1 VSGLWSGSPEQGPLV
16 FQPANRVDIPPT
28 RAAFLDRDGVLNAA
42 VPDPTSGMPESPLK
56 AEDVSLLPGAAAA
69 ARKLAAAGYA
79 LVCVSNQPAA
89 AKGTV
94 ELQQL
99 LRVHERVVDLLAG
112 EGVQLQ
118 ASYLCPHHPEGIV
131 VELSGPCDCRKP
143 AAGMLLEAASTLGLD
158 RDASWMLGDTDA
170 DVAAG
175 QNAGCRTVLIEYP
188 QSVHKRL
195 GDVSPTLLAADLCDG
210 VGQLIDGPHR

>member
-1 VSGLWSGSPEQGPLV
+1 MSGLWPGSPEQGPLV

-112 EGVQLQ
+112 EGVQLH
-118 ASYLCPHHPEGIV
+118 ASYLCPHHPEGV
-131 VELSGPCDCRKP
+131 LAELSGPCDCRKP

-158 RDASWMLGDTDA
+158 RAASWMLGDTDA
-170 DVAAG
+170 DVLAG

-188 QSVHKRL
+188 RSAHKRL